1 MLCSIMGRLTG
12 RQARLLGIAVV
23 GLAFAFVL
31 TLLLRYPDHPY
42 LTNPR
47 AVWGQMLFVLI
58 YMLVALFVFNK
69 SPRQDASAALLISAC
84 GAWVTNT
91 AGNSPVDLAALAPD
105 SADWLPLIVRPA
117 ASVISYTGILH
128 FVLVLPAPP
137 KGLRNSTLRLC
148 VLTTL
153 LYVVEAGA
161 LALAIYLSWRPDL
174 GAWVRDWPRLWNIG
188 YLITLLGAIIT
199 SVIKYNREYEEQERW
214 QLRWFISGG
223 VTIVLLN
230 ILLTRLPFVMNSP
243 ELLDANGRALLDALF
258 PLLVGLV
265 IVSRRV
271 YGIEFFFNRALL
283 YATLTALAALVYVLA
298 ISALQ
303 SLLPL
308 PSQIWDF
315 MALLTIALML
325 QPARQIVQR
334 FIDRLLYG
342 ARHEP
347 IRVFTLMGKRLESA
361 PQPNQMISAIAE
373 TVGDSL
379 KLPYVCVA
387 QEQHERWQVLADYAR
402 KPDNRPSPEA
412 LQTLLAAPVNSTTPW
427 ARWDISF
434 QGTGLGSLLVSA
446 RSPGERLTKDERNLL
461 GALAQP
467 IGAAIYAM
475 QLTADLRHSRQ
486 QILETREEERR
497 RIGRDLHD
505 GLGPTMAS
513 FVLELGAA
521 RNLIA
526 QHPQDATAVL
536 TELQPRLTAAVEE
549 IRRLVHDLRPP
560 ALDTIGLVQAIS
572 QQANRIQ
579 DSMPRSQA
587 RELRIDVIAAEQLPP
602 LAAAVETAAYHI
614 AREAMT
620 NVIRHAHATQCTVA
634 LHVQQAGSDGNAAQS
649 GATLVV
655 DVTDNGVGMSAAA
668 AEAPGVGLDS
678 MRKRAQ
684 ELDGTFEVMQV
695 EPNGAH
701 IRAALP
707 L

>member
-1 MLCSIMGRLTG
+1 MW
-12 RQARLLGIAVV
+12 QARLLGGVLVAMS
-23 GLAFAFVL
+23 LALVSA
-31 TLLLRYPDHPY
+31 LLAHAPNHPY
-42 LTNPR
+42 LTNPGS
-47 AVWGQMLFVLI
+47 VWGQMLFVSI

-91 AGNSPVDLAALAPD
+91 AGNITVNMEALGPG
-105 SADWLPLIVRPA
+105 SADWFPLIARPA

-128 FVLVLPAPP
+128 FVLVLPSAP
-137 KGLRNSTLRLC
+137 KWLRDNTLRLC
-148 VLTTL
+148 STTTL
-153 LYVVEAGA
+153 LYAVEAGL
-161 LALAIYLSWRPDL
+161 LALAIYLTWQPDL
-174 GAWVRDWPRLWNIG
+174 AAWVRGWPQLWNIG
-188 YLITLLGAIIT
+188 YLITLLCAIIAG
-199 SVIKYNREYEEQERW
+199 VVKYKREYQEQERW

-230 ILLTRLPFVMNSP
+230 VLLTRLPFVMNSP
-243 ELLDANGRALLDALF
+243 ELLNANGRALLDSLF
-258 PLLVGLV
+258 PVLVGVV

-271 YGIEFFFNRALL
+271 YGIEFFFNRALV
-283 YATLTALAALVYVLA
+283 YASLTALAALVYVLA
-298 ISALQ
+298 INVLR

-308 PSQIWDF
+308 PSRIWDF
-315 MALLTIALML
+315 LALLTIALLL

-334 FIDRLLYG
+334 LIDRTLYG

-347 IRVFTLMGKRLESA
+347 ITVFTLMGKRLESA

-387 QEQHERWQVLADYAR
+387 QEKHERWQVLADYAR
-402 KPDNRPSPEA
+402 KSDNRPSAEA
-412 LQTLLAAPVNSTTPW
+412 LQTLLGTPVNARTPW

-434 QGTGLGSLLVSA
+434 QGAGLGALLVSA
-446 RSPGERLTKDERNLL
+446 RSPGERLTRDERNLL

-475 QLTADLRHSRQ
+475 RLTDDLRHSRQ

-526 QHPQDATAVL
+526 QHPQDATTVL
-536 TELQPRLTAAVEE
+536 TELQPRLTAAVED

-560 ALDTIGLVQAIS
+560 ALDTLGLIRAVS

-579 DSMPRSQA
+579 DSMPRSLA
-587 RELRIDVIAAEQLPP
+587 RELRIDVIADEALPP
-602 LAAAVETAAYHI
+602 LTAAVETAAYHI

-620 NVIRHAHATQCTVA
+620 NVIKHAHASQCTVSLRARPASSEGPAA
-634 LHVQQAGSDGNAAQS
+634 LS
-649 GATLVV
+649 GPVLIL
-655 DVTDNGVGMSAAA
+655 DVTDNGVGLNATM
-668 AEAPGVGLDS
+668 AETPGVGLSS
-678 MRKRAQ
+678 MRRRAQ
-684 ELDGTFEVMQV
+684 ELDGAFEITPAQ
-695 EPNGAH
+695 PTGTH
-701 IRAALP
+701 IRATLP